1 LWQNYSLQKF
11 KQRMT
16 KLLYSFKL
24 ALIFFLGFTV
34 QLKAQKIQEG
44 LPFENKSKNLSQ
56 KNAYQR
62 GNNGIYL
69 KDFNQEALQRTGKIR
84 CYSVEY
90 NEQLRKNN
98 PNFDRD
104 FEAWIAKAI
113 AKRRRDIANGNAST
127 RTIGGVYYI
136 PVVVHVIHNGE
147 AIGTGSNISD
157 AQVQDQI
164 NVLNE
169 DFRKMAG
176 TPGWNTHPEGAD
188 TRIEFVLAKRTPAG
202 AATNGINRVNR
213 NTLPNNATNW
223 QPGFEAT
230 YINGTIKPNTIWNP
244 DEYMNMWTVQFGGAD
259 AGLLGYAQFPESPIG
274 GVGCGAANA
283 NTDGLVM
290 GYQYFGRGLGGPYG
304 DGRTATH
311 EIGHGL
317 GLRHIWGDGGCGV
330 DDFCADTP
338 TAGAANFGCPNVNS
352 CTDTPVDFPDM
363 KENYMDYTDDLCMN
377 IFTNDQATRMRTVI
391 ENSPRRKTLLT
402 SPALLAPATNYGGIV
417 DIVSPLG
424 NVCGTFTPTV
434 ILRNLGSN
442 NLTSATISYQIDGG
456 STQTFAWSGSL
467 AYKATAN
474 VNLPTQTLS
483 TGNHSIR
490 VWVSVSN
497 GSSHSSDMYVNEII
511 SNFSVGAG
519 NSLPFEE
526 NFESNAFPPT
536 NWYIEQNPLNCNTWF
551 EQTGDNGTNG
561 ATVARLPLGDGGADD
576 ILYSP
581 LIDLTSASGNVTLSF
596 DVFKNNGGNARLRVD
611 IQPCGS
617 ATWTNLFDQQ
627 GNTLSNDAWASKS
640 VNLSTTYNGQLV
652 RLRFLASSVNTT
664 GFLRLDNIRVIDQ
677 MPRVSFVNTTS
688 TTAENNTN
696 APLVGDCRPFVLV
709 NIPVQI
715 NLAPTGSVVVGLN
728 VTGGTAINGVDFDIV
743 NSTLTFPA
751 ASTANQ
757 NFQLRIYDDPALEVL
772 ENITFGLTIVS
783 GTAQIS
789 TSNNTHTLSMSDND
803 NHPQPSAAGA
813 TLFSE
818 NFESGAAA
826 GWTQYTTS
834 GAVNIWRVG
843 TQRVLNG
850 TYSAYISQ
858 SAASGNYD
866 ATVTG
871 AALLRTPVIN
881 ATAYPNNQLRVT
893 FDFQCNGERA
903 GITDYDYGSLYY
915 SLASSPTTW
924 VQIEGANPS
933 PYRGV
938 TTTTTRIVNLPAA
951 LQGQQF
957 HLAWRWDNDNSVAN
971 QPAFV
976 IDNIVVEA
984 LPFTGTAVE
993 TNTFTAPAMANRLY
1007 LGPNSLNYAYNPANG
1022 RLVARIENTTSHN
1035 YGCTQVYV
1043 DRAGTGAVQFTTTST
1058 AEYLASKTIRV
1069 IPATNNPTGAY
1080 NMRLY
1085 YTNAEVTGWET
1096 ATGQNRT
1103 AAVVHKYAGAISS
1116 ATIGSP
1122 STQSSP
1128 TSQGTFGADF
1138 WIEGGFT
1145 NGFSGFG
1152 MGLPPNPLP
1161 VQLVDFTTQTQVE
1174 SIRLLWRV
1182 VNELNIERYVVEK
1195 SYNAKEFFPLGT
1207 INAQSV
1213 ENYELWDNNPKFGK
1227 NYYRL
1232 RIEEAGK
1239 ITYSNIVVAEW
1250 GKGTT
1255 ISVYPNPASEKIYL
1269 TMASFENTPVN
1280 LRLVNPLGQE
1290 IWGENVSV
1298 AINENYR
1305 KEISLASLAKGVY
1318 ILEVTTLGGKQTYKL
1333 IIQ

>member
-1 LWQNYSLQKF
+1 
-11 KQRMT
+11 M
-16 KLLYSFKL
+16 
-24 ALIFFLGFTV
+24 
-34 QLKAQKIQEG
+34 
-44 LPFENKSKNLSQ
+44 
-56 KNAYQR
+56 
-62 GNNGIYL
+62 
-69 KDFNQEALQRTGKIR
+69 
-84 CYSVEY
+84 
-90 NEQLRKNN
+90 
-98 PNFDRD
+98 
-104 FEAWIAKAI
+104 
-113 AKRRRDIANGNAST
+113 
-127 RTIGGVYYI
+127 
-136 PVVVHVIHNGE
+136 
-147 AIGTGSNISD
+147 
-157 AQVQDQI
+157 
-164 NVLNE
+164 
-169 DFRKMAG
+169 
-176 TPGWNTHPEGAD
+176 
-188 TRIEFVLAKRTPAG
+188 
-202 AATNGINRVNR
+202 
-213 NTLPNNATNW
+213 
-223 QPGFEAT
+223 
-230 YINGTIKPNTIWNP
+230 
-244 DEYMNMWTVQFGGAD
+244 
-259 AGLLGYAQFPESPIG
+259 
-274 GVGCGAANA
+274 
-283 NTDGLVM
+283 
-290 GYQYFGRGLGGPYG
+290 
-304 DGRTATH
+304 
-311 EIGHGL
+311 
-317 GLRHIWGDGGCGV
+317 
-330 DDFCADTP
+330 
-338 TAGAANFGCPNVNS
+338 
-352 CTDTPVDFPDM
+352 
-363 KENYMDYTDDLCMN
+363 
-377 IFTNDQATRMRTVI
+377 
-391 ENSPRRKTLLT
+391 
-402 SPALLAPATNYGGIV
+402 
-417 DIVSPLG
+417 
-424 NVCGTFTPTV
+424 
-434 ILRNLGSN
+434 
-442 NLTSATISYQIDGG
+442 
-456 STQTFAWSGSL
+456 
-467 AYKATAN
+467 
-474 VNLPTQTLS
+474 
-483 TGNHSIR
+483 
-490 VWVSVSN
+490 
-497 GSSHSSDMYVNEII
+497 
-511 SNFSVGAG
+511 
-519 NSLPFEE
+519 
-526 NFESNAFPPT
+526 
-536 NWYIEQNPLNCNTWF
+536 
-551 EQTGDNGTNG
+551 
-561 ATVARLPLGDGGADD
+561 
-576 ILYSP
+576 
-581 LIDLTSASGNVTLSF
+581 
-596 DVFKNNGGNARLRVD
+596 RVD
-611 IQPCGS
+611 IQVCGS
-617 ATWTNLFDQQ
+617 ATWTNVFDQQ
-627 GNTLSNDAWASKS
+627 GNTLSNNAWAAKS

-652 RLRFLASSVNTT
+652 RFRFLASSVNTA

-688 TTAENNTN
+688 TAAENNTN

-789 TSNNTHTLSMSDND
+789 TSNNTHTLSLSDND
-803 NHPQPSAAGA
+803 SHPQPSVAGA

-826 GWTQYTTS
+826 GWTQYISS

-850 TYSAYISQ
+850 TNSAYISQ
-858 SAASGNYD
+858 SAASGNYS
-866 ATVTG
+866 ATAAG
-871 AALLRTPVIN
+871 AALFQTPVIN